1 MAIRTAR
8 ILSIGSELTT
18 GETRDTNAGDI
29 AADLTAAGVVVTG
42 LVGLR
47 DRLDEVT
54 AAVRDALAANDLV
67 VTTGGLG
74 PTPDD
79 LTREAIGDAL
89 GEEPAVDP
97 ESAAHLRS
105 LFTRRG
111 LEMPDLNLKQAWL
124 IPSARALPNPHG
136 SAPGWWVERDGR
148 LLVALPGPPG
158 EMLPMW
164 RGVALPELVA
174 RGLGDGRVVRVLR
187 STGMGES
194 LIVATLGEGLFR
206 QQNPEVATYSRAD
219 AVHIRITAVDEAG
232 RGASE
237 LADEAE
243 RRIVDGLGPSVFAR
257 GADDWSTAIGAAL
270 DGRTLATVEA
280 GTGGQLAALLGDAPW
295 LVHAEVI
302 PAAPLAEL
310 PALAGR
316 ARTDHASDVGLA
328 VRAASRRGDTLA
340 SVVVDGGAL
349 GTWRDRRVVFLSGA
363 QGRRR
368 AAVAACAILVAGV
381 RERASR
387 APS

>member
-1 MAIRTAR
+1 
-8 ILSIGSELTT
+8 
-18 GETRDTNAGDI
+18 
-29 AADLTAAGVVVTG
+29 
-42 LVGLR
+42 
-47 DRLDEVT
+47 
-54 AAVRDALAANDLV
+54 
-67 VTTGGLG
+67 
-74 PTPDD
+74 
-79 LTREAIGDAL
+79 
-89 GEEPAVDP
+89 
-97 ESAAHLRS
+97 
-105 LFTRRG
+105 
-111 LEMPDLNLKQAWL
+111 
-124 IPSARALPNPHG
+124 
-136 SAPGWWVERDGR
+136 
-148 LLVALPGPPG
+148 
-158 EMLPMW
+158 
-164 RGVALPELVA
+164 
-174 RGLGDGRVVRVLR
+174 
-187 STGMGES
+187 
-194 LIVATLGEGLFR
+194 LFR
-206 QQNPEVATYSRAD
+206 QANPEVATYSRAD
-219 AVHIRITAVDEAG
+219 AVDIRITAVDEAG